1 MLAIAT
7 QREIMRRPLDPDD
20 PHYRAILAAK
30 ARVSTAQITAQ
41 TRTDTRVKWFLS
53 KDFEMAL
60 SPRSVYPQCT
70 VVNGSRA

>member
-20 PHYRAILAAK
+20 PHYRAILAVTAE
-30 ARVSTAQITAQ
+30 VSTAQITAQ
-41 TRTDTRVKWFLS
+41 TRTDDTRVKWLLS

-60 SPRSVYPQCT
+60 SPCNV
-70 VVNGSRA
+70 